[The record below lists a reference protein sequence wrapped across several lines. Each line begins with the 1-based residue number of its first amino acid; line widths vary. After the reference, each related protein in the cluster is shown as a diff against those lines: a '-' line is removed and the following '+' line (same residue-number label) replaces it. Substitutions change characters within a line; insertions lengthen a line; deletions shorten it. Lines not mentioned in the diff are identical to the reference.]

1 MAEHNQNCDCPAH
14 RYESIKPATRW
25 SFSVLFVVATMFL
38 MKPLLVNRLIS
49 RAEAYSNYGMYNN
62 AIRQCRKALFIDRA
76 NNRAWNIM
84 AGSYK
89 NQFDIDQA
97 VNTFLTAIN
106 IDSGNRLAY
115 FQLGMIFAVD
125 RKYKRAV
132 PYFVQVV
139 DLGPE
144 TPAELASDPFDYYK
158 SALDMLAACYDR
170 LGRKEKTAAVREQ
183 LKNEYPGGS
192 SRL

>member
-14 RYESIKPATRW
+14 RYESIKPAARW
-25 SFSVLFVVATMFL
+25 SFSLLFVVVAMFL
-38 MKPLLVNRLIS
+38 MKPLLINRIVN
-49 RAEAYSNYGMYNN
+49 RAEAYSACGMHNN

-89 NQFDIDQA
+89 SQCDIDQA

-106 IDSGNRLAY
+106 IDSDNRLAY
-115 FQLGMIFAVD
+115 FKLGMIFAVD
-125 RKYKRAV
+125 RRYKRAV

-158 SALDMLAACYDR
+158 SALDMLATCYES
-170 LGRKEKTAAVREQ
+170 LGEKEKTAVVREQ

-192 SRL
+192 SRP